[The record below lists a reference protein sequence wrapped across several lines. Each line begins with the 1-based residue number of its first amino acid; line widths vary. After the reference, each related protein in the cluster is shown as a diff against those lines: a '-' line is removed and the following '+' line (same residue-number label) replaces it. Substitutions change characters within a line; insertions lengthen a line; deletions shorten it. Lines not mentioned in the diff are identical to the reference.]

1 MLNKN
6 DNSMESTMYVYDFPE
21 KLVLAAY
28 SDHINRRMRNSDNDQ
43 KMEMLSELCLDGLS
57 DPALESV
64 FVLNYLDRY
73 YETFSKD
80 LEVKFY

>member
-1 MLNKN
+1 M
-6 DNSMESTMYVYDFPE
+6 YDFPE
-21 KLVLAAY
+21 QLVLAAY
-28 SDHINRRMRNSDNDQ
+28 SDHINRRMRNCDDDQ
-43 KMEMLSELCLDGLS
+43 KMEMLSELCLDGLN